1 MGEEQLIIDLT
12 PEMLALVPIVATVL
26 QLAKRIEAI
35 AKLKQWYPFLSIGIA
50 LGLGY
55 LTGMEE
61 PIAPSIIIGLVA
73 SGGYDLLK
81 APK

>member
-1 MGEEQLIIDLT
+1 MIIDLT

>member
-1 MGEEQLIIDLT
+1 MDTFTINLSA
-12 PEMLALVPIVATVL
+12 EMLTLVPIVAAIL

-35 AKLKQWYPFLSIGIA
+35 AKLSQWFPFISVGIA

-55 LTGMEE
+55 LTKMTD
-61 PIAPSIIIGLVA
+61 PIYPSILIGLVA

-81 APK
+81 APTK